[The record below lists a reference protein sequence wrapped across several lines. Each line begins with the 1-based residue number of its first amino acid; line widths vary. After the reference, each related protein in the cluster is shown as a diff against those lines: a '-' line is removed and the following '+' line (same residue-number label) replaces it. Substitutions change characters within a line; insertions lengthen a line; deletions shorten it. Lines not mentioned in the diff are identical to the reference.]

1 MAADLENFRGVTA
14 VRVLDKE
21 KHFTIDKVI
30 SAGYDRSLSFFE
42 KLIPALSRAFNN
54 HLEDSM
60 KQLLRE
66 PVAILEKWDLRSD
79 KKSVATTLAVTWA
92 DHLNTV
98 MNSKRRDDEFEDQVT
113 RTAKF
118 SADTANEPFLYQSF
132 ANAINTLNNTYGK
145 WNIQWGEINR
155 FQRINNELAP
165 TFDDSQPSIP
175 VEFASS
181 QWGQLASYY
190 SASFHGSKKRY
201 GVYGNSFICA
211 VQFGKKIKAKSLL
224 AGGQSGNIKSKHFAD
239 QAGMYAEGRF
249 KDVLFY
255 KRDIQKHA
263 ERTYHPGQIN

>member
-1 MAADLENFRGVTA
+1 MNVQKWNLE
-14 VRVLDKE
+14 
-21 KHFTIDKVI
+21 
-30 SAGYDRSLSFFE
+30 
-42 KLIPALSRAFNN
+42 
-54 HLEDSM
+54 
-60 KQLLRE
+60 
-66 PVAILEKWDLRSD
+66 SD

-92 DHLNTV
+92 DQLNTV
-98 MNSKRRDDEFEDQVT
+98 MNSARNFDEFEDQVT

-118 SADTANEPFLYQSF
+118 SADTANQPLLLETFSK
-132 ANAINTLNNTYGK
+132 AINKLNSTYGK
-145 WNIQWGEINR
+145 WDIQWGEINR
-155 FQRINNELAP
+155 FQRINNELQP

-190 SASFHGSKKRY
+190 SASFQGSKKRY

-224 AGGQSGNIKSKHFAD
+224 AGGQSGNSKSKHFAD
-239 QAGMYAEGRF
+239 QAEMYADGRF

-263 ERTYHPGQIN
+263 ERTYRPGENN